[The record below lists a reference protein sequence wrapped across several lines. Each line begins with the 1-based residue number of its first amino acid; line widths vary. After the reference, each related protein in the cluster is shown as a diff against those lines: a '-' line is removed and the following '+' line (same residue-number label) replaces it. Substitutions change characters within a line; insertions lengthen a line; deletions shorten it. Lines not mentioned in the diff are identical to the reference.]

1 MRKTHYFLLLL
12 ITSLNLGYA
21 TQAAAANRPTVTW
34 TKSASTA
41 EEDSAAKAVVI
52 NNLKDPE
59 SVRFGEIWALDGTN
73 GERTI
78 CGYVNAKNSYGG
90 YTGMKVFNVL
100 DEHTALIEGSGQLGD
115 LVSMICTPRTVN

>member
-12 ITSLNLGYA
+12 ITSLNLGCA
-21 TQAAAANRPTVTW
+21 TQAAAANRPAVTW

-41 EEDSAAKAVVI
+41 EEDSAAKAAAI
-52 NNLKDPE
+52 NNLIDPE

-78 CGYVNAKNSYGG
+78 CGYVNAKNSFGG
-90 YTGMKVFNVL
+90 YTGMKVFTLLEDMVL
-100 DEHTALIEGSGQLGD
+100 VEDSGPLGHM
-115 LVSMICTPRTVN
+115 VPMICTPRTVN